1 MVMMFWSY
9 RVQDWDAWSTSL
21 KIMNEQDPEARARRE
36 KYGLQRRW
44 VYRSVDDPNEIMMVA
59 EFSSRE
65 GAEALLQ
72 DPDGLRRWSERTA
85 LEVFPPVLITEEF
98 TEVRY
103 SPGSATST

>member
-1 MVMMFWSY
+1 
-9 RVQDWDAWSTSL
+9 
-21 KIMNEQDPEARARRE
+21 
-36 KYGLQRRW
+36 
-44 VYRSVDDPNEIMMVA
+44 MMVA